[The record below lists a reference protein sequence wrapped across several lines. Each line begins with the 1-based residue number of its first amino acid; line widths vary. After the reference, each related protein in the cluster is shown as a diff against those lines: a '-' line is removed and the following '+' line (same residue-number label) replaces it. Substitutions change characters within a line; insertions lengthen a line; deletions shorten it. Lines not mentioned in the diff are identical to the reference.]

1 MKTLWCGIL
10 VLCLAWVAPGADR
23 KKKAP
28 KPPDLEVV
36 EASAHRNGD
45 KIALEGRIR
54 NTGEKPIRGLVL
66 IFDFLA
72 PGSQVITTQKGPIDE
87 ELLEMGKEAVFRM
100 ELNEPPRAVEFQ
112 IQAVD
117 GGSRD
122 LRVIK
127 GGPFPIE

>member
-1 MKTLWCGIL
+1 L
-10 VLCLAWVAPGADR
+10 VLCLACAAPAADR

-45 KIALEGRIR
+45 KIAIEGRIR
-54 NTGEKPIRGLVL
+54 NTGERPIRGLIL

-87 ELLEMGKEAVFRM
+87 DLLEMGKEAVFRM

-117 GGSRD
+117 GASRD
-122 LRVIK
+122 LRVVK

>member
-10 VLCLAWVAPGADR
+10 LLAVAFTARPADK

-45 KIALEGRIR
+45 KIALEGRVR
-54 NTGEKPIRGLVL
+54 NTGERPLRGLVL
-66 IFDFLA
+66 IFDFMA
-72 PGSQVITTQKGPIDE
+72 PGSQVITSQKGAIDDE
-87 ELLEMGKEAVFRM
+87 VLGLGQEAVFHM

-117 GGSRD
+117 GGGRD

-127 GGPFPIE
+127 AGPFPID